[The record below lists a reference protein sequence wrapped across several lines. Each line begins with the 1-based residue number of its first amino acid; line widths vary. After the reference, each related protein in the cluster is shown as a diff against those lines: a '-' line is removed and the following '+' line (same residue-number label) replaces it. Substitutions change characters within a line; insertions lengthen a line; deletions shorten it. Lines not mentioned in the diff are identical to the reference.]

1 MHHTLDWSHSFTH
14 RLEGSGF
21 STLLQA
27 GRASTLAAR
36 LRAHLQADTL
46 PFLSLSFRKP
56 LEDALPPVLERIA
69 PYKHMVLLGIGGSA
83 LGARALQKAFYPQQD
98 WPGHTG
104 KCLWVQD
111 NIDAPALEALMH
123 NLPPKET
130 VVVVVSK
137 SGGTIETMAQYI
149 LVRAWLQSTLGDAWK
164 QHVVLV
170 TDATS
175 GELRHEAETHSLMS
189 LPVPDHLGG
198 RYSVLC
204 AVGML
209 PAAFLGINY
218 QALLRGAA
226 AVSASLLEQPQDLAS
241 HPAFRLALWN
251 EALMNAGYSQLLF
264 FCYVPQWQYM
274 GAWFAQLWAESLGKQ
289 GKGSLP
295 VPAVGVTDQH
305 STNQMFL
312 DGPRDKGC
320 LFVSCT
326 SQDKGRAFPTEMS
339 PRWAYL
345 QGKHFGDLLQA
356 ESLGTRMALAQSGV
370 PVTHLSLGGTGE
382 EAAGRFMQLA
392 MVTTVFTGWL
402 LDIDPLDQPAV
413 ELGKRLANARLGAPG
428 YGEEEKALA
437 RFMAEQG
444 QEVDTI

>member
-14 RLEGSGF
+14 RLEGSNC
-21 STLLQA
+21 SILRHA
-27 GRASTLAAR
+27 GRAQTLAAR
-36 LRAHLQADTL
+36 LRAHVQADTL

-56 LEDALPPVLERIA
+56 LEETLPPVLERIS

-104 KCLWVQD
+104 KCLWVED
-111 NIDAPALEALMH
+111 NIDAPALDALMH
-123 NLPPKET
+123 NLPPQET

-149 LVRAWLQSTLGDAWK
+149 LVRAWLQSALGDAWK

-170 TDATS
+170 TDTTC
-175 GELRHEAETHSLMS
+175 GELRHEAETHGLMT

-209 PAAFLGINY
+209 PAAFLGIDY
-218 QALLRGAA
+218 QALFSGAA
-226 AVSASLLEQPQDLAS
+226 AVSASLLEQPEALKT

-251 EALMNAGYSQLLF
+251 EALMSAGYSQLLF

-320 LFVSCT
+320 LFVSCAN
-326 SQDKGRAFPTEMS
+326 QDKGRAFPTKLG

-356 ESLGTRMALAQSGV
+356 EGLGTRMALAQCGV
-370 PVTHLSLGGTGE
+370 PVTHLALGGTTE

-392 MVTTVFTGWL
+392 MATTVFTGWL

-428 YGEEEKALA
+428 YAEEEKALA

-444 QEVDTI
+444 KDVDTI